1 VSVILLCG
9 ASVICPPLAANCT
22 RGRGSLSNQREKKGV
37 PTIPS
42 DLCGKAFVSKRMSG
56 KNDAGARTG
65 AGLDIKLNAMLQ
77 LGGKGCYT
85 RATLCSV
92 TRARKTQRLREVK

>member
-1 VSVILLCG
+1 
-9 ASVICPPLAANCT
+9 
-22 RGRGSLSNQREKKGV
+22 LSNQREKKRLS
-37 PTIPS
+37 TIPS
-42 DLCGKAFVSKRMSG
+42 DLYGKAFVSEPTLG